1 MHPVIP
7 LWVSLATIAANIL
20 IPIVAW
26 VAFQRVARRSA
37 KELVAPSFIF
47 FALWVVVAFT
57 LSTRG
62 FFAGAAGSSV
72 PRIVYAMVPLA
83 IGYFAYLSLRSVR
96 TVADQ
101 IPLHWIIGLQFYRAL
116 GVVFL
121 VEWTLGALPGAFA
134 LPAGIG
140 DIAIGLAAP
149 FVAARVKAGAPRSR
163 ELAIRWNALG
173 IADLVVAVTM
183 GVTTTPGPLHL
194 FALDNPNV
202 AIIMMPLV
210 LVPIIAVPFSI
221 LLHLIGLHRLVG
233 RRALPAALGMRQ
245 VA

>member
-7 LWVSLATIAANIL
+7 LWVTLVTTSANIL

-26 VAFQRVARRSA
+26 FAFQRVARQSA
-37 KELVAPSFIF
+37 RELVAPSFVF
-47 FALWVVVAFT
+47 FALWLVMALT
-57 LSTRG
+57 LSARG
-62 FFAGAAGSSV
+62 FFAGAAGTPV
-72 PRIVYAMVPLA
+72 PRIVYALVPLA
-83 IGYFAYLSLRSVR
+83 AGYIAYLSLRSVR
-96 TVADQ
+96 AVVDQ
-101 IPLHWIIGLQFYRAL
+101 IPLHWMIGLQVYRAL

-140 DIAIGLAAP
+140 DMAVGLAAP
-149 FVAARVKAGAPRSR
+149 WVAARVKAGAPGSR
-163 ELAIRWNALG
+163 ERAILWNVLG

-233 RRALPAALGMRQ
+233 RRAQPVALGTRQ
-245 VA
+245 AA

>member
-7 LWVSLATIAANIL
+7 LWVS
-20 IPIVAW
+20 IPIVTANIAIPVVAW
-26 VAFQRVARRSA
+26 LAFQRIARRSA
-37 KELVAPSFIF
+37 RELVAPSFVF
-47 FALWVVVAFT
+47 FALWIVVAFT
-57 LSTRG
+57 LSIRG
-62 FFAGAAGSSV
+62 FFVGSAATSV
-72 PRIVYAMVPLA
+72 PRIAYSLLPLA
-83 IGYFAYLSLRSVR
+83 IGYFAYRLIPSVR
-96 TVADQ
+96 AVVGE
-101 IPLHWIIGLQFYRAL
+101 IPMHSMIALQLYRAL

-121 VEWTLGALPGAFA
+121 VEWMLGALPGAFA

-149 FVAARVKAGAPRSR
+149 FVAARVKAGAPGARKS
-163 ELAIRWNALG
+163 AILWNVLG

-233 RRALPAALGMRQ
+233 RRTTPVAVGMRQ
-245 VA
+245 AA

>member
-7 LWVSLATIAANIL
+7 LWVTLVTIAANIM

-37 KELVAPSFIF
+37 KELVAPSFVF
-47 FALWVVVAFT
+47 FALWVVVALT
-57 LSTRG
+57 LSARG
-62 FFAGAAGSSV
+62 FFVGAAGTSV
-72 PRIVYAMVPLA
+72 PRIVYALVPLSV
-83 IGYFAYLSLRSVR
+83 GYIAYLSLRSVR
-96 TVADQ
+96 AVADQ
-101 IPLHWIIGLQFYRAL
+101 IPLHWMIGLQFYRAL

-140 DIAIGLAAP
+140 DIAVGLAAP
-149 FVAARVKAGAPRSR
+149 WVAARVKAGAPRSR
-163 ELAIRWNALG
+163 ELAILWNVLG

-202 AIIMMPLV
+202 AIIMLPLV

-233 RRALPAALGMRQ
+233 PRAHPVALGKRQ
-245 VA
+245 AA